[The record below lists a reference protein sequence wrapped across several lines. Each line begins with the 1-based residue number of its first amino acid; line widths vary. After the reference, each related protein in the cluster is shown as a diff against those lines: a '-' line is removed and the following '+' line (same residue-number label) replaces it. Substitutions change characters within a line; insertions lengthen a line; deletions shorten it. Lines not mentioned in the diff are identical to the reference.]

1 MKRFFSGICCLAMML
16 IISIPTMAGE
26 VSNLLPKEP
35 IAIVE
40 DQHAEAESVVEY
52 ARGLLQGGECT
63 ISVDGSK
70 RVLITATTKGNRI
83 CSLIRTEM
91 YLYKYIPSNGSI
103 EMVGGP
109 YRFATAN
116 AAYGYASK
124 VVSVPSTGY
133 YLNFTIHTIGN
144 ESTTSQTDA
153 VHVTY

>member
-1 MKRFFSGICCLAMML
+1 MML

-40 DQHAEAESVVEY
+40 GQYAEAESVVEY
-52 ARGLLQGGECT
+52 ARGLLQRGSCT
-63 ISVDGSK
+63 ISVNGSK
-70 RVLITATTKGNRI
+70 SVLMTGTTRGNQV

-91 YLYKYIPSNGSI
+91 YLYEYNPSNGDV

-116 AAYGYASK
+116 AVYGHASK

-144 ESTTSQTDA
+144 ESTTSQTGA